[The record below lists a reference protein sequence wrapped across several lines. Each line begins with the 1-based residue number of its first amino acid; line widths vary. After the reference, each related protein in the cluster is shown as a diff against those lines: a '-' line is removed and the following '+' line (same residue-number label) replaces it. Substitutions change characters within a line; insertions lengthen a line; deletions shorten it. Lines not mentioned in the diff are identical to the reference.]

1 MLNLLKPLHL
11 NTIEKSFKRDS
22 VDLLVESQS
31 SRLEELQKLKFL
43 NLKTELRT
51 HSALLELLEKKE
63 LFQEEVLLFF
73 TLKELLRMLKVL
85 TSIKTLVSKL

>member
-1 MLNLLKPLHL
+1 
-11 NTIEKSFKRDS
+11 
-22 VDLLVESQS
+22 VESQS

>member
-1 MLNLLKPLHL
+1 
-11 NTIEKSFKRDS
+11 
-22 VDLLVESQS
+22 VESQS

-73 TLKELLRMLKVL
+73 TLK
-85 TSIKTLVSKL
+85 SS

>member
-1 MLNLLKPLHL
+1 
-11 NTIEKSFKRDS
+11 
-22 VDLLVESQS
+22 VESQS

-51 HSALLELLEKKE
+51 HSALPELLEKKE

-85 TSIKTLVSKL
+85 TSIKILVSKL